1 MDYYDE
7 NEEVDLK
14 YGESRHERNNRKRIK
29 NKKNIKKKI
38 TTNRIFWLI
47 ILFAFAL
54 IVLIFIFKRMLNNER
69 DAYESIIQKMTEE
82 QQLLIKNNSIL
93 EREKKYYKN
102 LSEIYFE
109 RLDKNM
115 DVDDVLNKKYK
126 IVAISYGSEQYDK
139 QLEYN
144 GKSAL
149 EIAKVNE
156 FYGYKPKD
164 IDHDFREKN
173 KYILDKGRGNGYWL
187 WKPYFL
193 YKTLTEKLNYGDY
206 LIYADAA
213 IMYVDSAKK
222 LVDFLKEKKLD
233 MYLHRLPHL
242 ERQYTKRDAFILLG
256 VDQPFYAETGQFNA
270 AFQIYRKTKF
280 TEFFLGEYL
289 YYAQDKRI
297 ITDDSNELGVSNY
310 EDFRDHRHDQ
320 SILSL
325 LTKKYGQVN
334 ANKTNLDINLIKN
347 YQEVMP
353 TIFCHYRQ
361 RGVGSYE
368 DLKEMCKDV
377 RGNIS

>member
-14 YGESRHERNNRKRIK
+14 YGESYHERTSRKRIK
-29 NKKNIKKKI
+29 NRKNIKKKV
-38 TTNRIFWLI
+38 TTNRIFWLV
-47 ILFAFAL
+47 ILFVSIL
-54 IVLIFIFKRMLNNER
+54 CILIFLFKRILDNER
-69 DAYESIIQKMTEE
+69 YAYESMIQKMTEE
-82 QQLLIKNNSIL
+82 QKILIKNNSLL
-93 EREKKYYKN
+93 EKEKKYYQN
-102 LSEIYFE
+102 LSELYFD
-109 RLDKNM
+109 RINKNM
-115 DVDDVLNKKYK
+115 DVDDILNQKYK

-173 KYILDKGRGNGYWL
+173 KYILEKGRGNGYWL

-193 YKTLTEKLNYGDY
+193 YKTLKEKLDYGDY
-206 LIYADAA
+206 LIYSDAA
-213 IMYVDSAKK
+213 VMYVDLAQK

-280 TEFFLGEYL
+280 TEFFLEEYL

-297 ITDDSNELGVSNY
+297 ITDDANELGVGNY
-310 EDFRDHRHDQ
+310 DDFRDHRHDQ

-377 RGNIS
+377 RGNIA

>member
-14 YGESRHERNNRKRIK
+14 YGESYHERTSRKRIK
-29 NKKNIKKKI
+29 NRKNIKKKV
-38 TTNRIFWLI
+38 TTNRIFWLV
-47 ILFAFAL
+47 ILFVSIL
-54 IVLIFIFKRMLNNER
+54 CILIFVFKRILNNER
-69 DAYESIIQKMTEE
+69 EAYESMIQKMTEE
-82 QQLLIKNNSIL
+82 QKILIKNNSLL
-93 EREKKYYKN
+93 EKEKNYYQN
-102 LSEIYFE
+102 LSELYFD
-109 RLDKNM
+109 RINKNM
-115 DVDDVLNKKYK
+115 DVDDILNQKYK

-173 KYILDKGRGNGYWL
+173 KYILEKGRGNGYWL

-193 YKTLTEKLNYGDY
+193 YKTLKEKLDYGDY
-206 LIYADAA
+206 LIYSDAA
-213 IMYVDSAKK
+213 IMYVDLAQK

-280 TEFFLGEYL
+280 TEFFLAEYL

-297 ITDDSNELGVSNY
+297 ITDDANELGVGNY
-310 EDFRDHRHDQ
+310 DDFRDHRHDQ

-377 RGNIS
+377 RGNIA

>member
-14 YGESRHERNNRKRIK
+14 YGESYHERTSRKRIK
-29 NKKNIKKKI
+29 NRKNIKKKV
-38 TTNRIFWLI
+38 TTNRIFWLV
-47 ILFAFAL
+47 ILFVSIL
-54 IVLIFIFKRMLNNER
+54 CILIFVFKRILDNER
-69 DAYESIIQKMTEE
+69 YAYESMIQKMTEE
-82 QQLLIKNNSIL
+82 QKILIKNNSLL
-93 EREKKYYKN
+93 EKEKNYYQN
-102 LSEIYFE
+102 LSELYFD
-109 RLDKNM
+109 RINKNK
-115 DVDDVLNKKYK
+115 DVDDILNQKYK

-173 KYILDKGRGNGYWL
+173 KYILEKGRGNGYWL

-193 YKTLTEKLNYGDY
+193 YKTLKEKLDYGDY
-206 LIYADAA
+206 LIYSDAA
-213 IMYVDSAKK
+213 IMYVDLAQK

-280 TEFFLGEYL
+280 TEFFLAEYL

-297 ITDDSNELGVSNY
+297 INDDANELGVGNY
-310 EDFRDHRHDQ
+310 DDFRDHRHDQ

-347 YQEVMP
+347 YKEVMP

-377 RGNIS
+377 RGNIA

>member
-14 YGESRHERNNRKRIK
+14 YGESYHERTSRKRIK
-29 NKKNIKKKI
+29 NRKNIKKKV
-38 TTNRIFWLI
+38 TTNRIFWLV
-47 ILFAFAL
+47 ILFVSIL
-54 IVLIFIFKRMLNNER
+54 CILIFVFKRILNNER
-69 DAYESIIQKMTEE
+69 DAYESLIQKMTEE
-82 QQLLIKNNSIL
+82 QKILIKNNSLL
-93 EREKKYYKN
+93 EKEKNYYQN
-102 LSEIYFE
+102 LSELYFD
-109 RLDKNM
+109 RINKNM
-115 DVDDVLNKKYK
+115 DVDDILNQKYK

-173 KYILDKGRGNGYWL
+173 KYILEKGRGNGYWL

-193 YKTLTEKLNYGDY
+193 YKTLKEKLDYGDY
-206 LIYADAA
+206 LIYSDAA
-213 IMYVDSAKK
+213 VMYVDLAQK

-280 TEFFLGEYL
+280 TEFFLAEYL

-297 ITDDSNELGVSNY
+297 ITDDANELGVGNY
-310 EDFRDHRHDQ
+310 DDFRDHRHDQ

-361 RGVGSYE
+361 RGIGSYE

>member
-14 YGESRHERNNRKRIK
+14 YGESYHERTSRKRIK
-29 NKKNIKKKI
+29 NRKNIKKKV
-38 TTNRIFWLI
+38 TTNRIFWLV
-47 ILFAFAL
+47 ILFVSIL
-54 IVLIFIFKRMLNNER
+54 CILIFVFKRILNNER
-69 DAYESIIQKMTEE
+69 DAYESLIQKMTEE
-82 QQLLIKNNSIL
+82 QKILIKNNSLL
-93 EREKKYYKN
+93 EKEKNYYQN
-102 LSEIYFE
+102 LSELYFD
-109 RLDKNM
+109 RINKNM
-115 DVDDVLNKKYK
+115 DVDDILNQKYK

-173 KYILDKGRGNGYWL
+173 KYILEKGRGNGYWL

-193 YKTLTEKLNYGDY
+193 YKTLKEKLDYGDY
-206 LIYADAA
+206 LIYSDAA
-213 IMYVDSAKK
+213 VMYVDLAQK

-280 TEFFLGEYL
+280 TEFFLAEYL

-297 ITDDSNELGVSNY
+297 ITDDANELGVGNY
-310 EDFRDHRHDQ
+310 DDFRDHRHDQ

-361 RGVGSYE
+361 RGIGSYE

-377 RGNIS
+377 RGNIA

>member
-14 YGESRHERNNRKRIK
+14 YGESYHERTSRKRIK
-29 NKKNIKKKI
+29 NRKNIKKKV
-38 TTNRIFWLI
+38 TTNRIFWLV
-47 ILFAFAL
+47 ILFFSIL
-54 IVLIFIFKRMLNNER
+54 CILIFVFKRILDNER
-69 DAYESIIQKMTEE
+69 YAYESMIQKMTEE
-82 QQLLIKNNSIL
+82 QKILIKNNSLL
-93 EREKKYYKN
+93 EKEKNYYQN
-102 LSEIYFE
+102 LSELYFD
-109 RLDKNM
+109 RINKNM
-115 DVDDVLNKKYK
+115 DVDDILNQKYK

-173 KYILDKGRGNGYWL
+173 KYILEKGRGNGYWL

-193 YKTLTEKLNYGDY
+193 YKTLKEKLDYGDY
-206 LIYADAA
+206 LIYSDAA
-213 IMYVDSAKK
+213 IMYVDLAQK

-280 TEFFLGEYL
+280 TEFFLAEYL

-297 ITDDSNELGVSNY
+297 ITDDANELGVGNY
-310 EDFRDHRHDQ
+310 DDFRDHRHDQ

-377 RGNIS
+377 RGNIA

>member
-14 YGESRHERNNRKRIK
+14 YGESYHERTSRKRIK
-29 NKKNIKKKI
+29 NRKNIKKKV
-38 TTNRIFWLI
+38 TTNRIFWLV
-47 ILFAFAL
+47 ILFVSIL
-54 IVLIFIFKRMLNNER
+54 CILIFVFKRILDNER
-69 DAYESIIQKMTEE
+69 YAYESMIQKMTEE
-82 QQLLIKNNSIL
+82 QKILIKNNSL
-93 EREKKYYKN
+93 LVKEKNYYQN
-102 LSEIYFE
+102 LSELYFD
-109 RLDKNM
+109 RINKNM
-115 DVDDVLNKKYK
+115 DVDDILNQKYK

-173 KYILDKGRGNGYWL
+173 KYILEKGRGNGYWL

-193 YKTLTEKLNYGDY
+193 YKTLKEKLDYGDY
-206 LIYADAA
+206 LIYSDAA
-213 IMYVDSAKK
+213 IMYVDSAQK

-280 TEFFLGEYL
+280 TEFFLAEYL

-297 ITDDSNELGVSNY
+297 ITDDANELGVGNY
-310 EDFRDHRHDQ
+310 DDFRDHRHDQ

-377 RGNIS
+377 RGNIA

>member
-14 YGESRHERNNRKRIK
+14 YGESYHERTSRKRIK
-29 NKKNIKKKI
+29 NRKNIKKKV
-38 TTNRIFWLI
+38 TTNRIFWLV
-47 ILFAFAL
+47 ILFVSIL
-54 IVLIFIFKRMLNNER
+54 CILIFLFKRILDNER
-69 DAYESIIQKMTEE
+69 YAYESMIQKMTEE
-82 QQLLIKNNSIL
+82 QKILIKNNSLL
-93 EREKKYYKN
+93 EKEKNYYQN
-102 LSEIYFE
+102 LSELYFD
-109 RLDKNM
+109 RINKNM
-115 DVDDVLNKKYK
+115 DVDDILNQKYK

-173 KYILDKGRGNGYWL
+173 KYILEKGRGNGYWL

-193 YKTLTEKLNYGDY
+193 YKTLKEKLDYGDY
-206 LIYADAA
+206 LIYSDAA
-213 IMYVDSAKK
+213 IMYVDLAQK

-280 TEFFLGEYL
+280 TEFFLAEYL

-297 ITDDSNELGVSNY
+297 ITDDANELGVGNY
-310 EDFRDHRHDQ
+310 DDFRDHRHDQ

-377 RGNIS
+377 RGNIA

>member
-14 YGESRHERNNRKRIK
+14 YGESYHERTSRKRIK
-29 NKKNIKKKI
+29 NRKNIKKKV

-47 ILFAFAL
+47 ILFVSIL
-54 IVLIFIFKRMLNNER
+54 CILIFVFKRILDNER
-69 DAYESIIQKMTEE
+69 YAYESMIQKMTEE
-82 QQLLIKNNSIL
+82 QKILIKNNSLL
-93 EREKKYYKN
+93 EKEKNYYQN
-102 LSEIYFE
+102 LSELYFD
-109 RLDKNM
+109 RINKNK
-115 DVDDVLNKKYK
+115 DVDDILNQKYK

-173 KYILDKGRGNGYWL
+173 KYILEKGRGNGYWL

-193 YKTLTEKLNYGDY
+193 YKTLKEKLDYGDY
-206 LIYADAA
+206 LIYSDAA
-213 IMYVDSAKK
+213 IMYVDLAQK

-280 TEFFLGEYL
+280 TEFFLAEYL

-297 ITDDSNELGVSNY
+297 ITDDANELGVGNY
-310 EDFRDHRHDQ
+310 DDFRDHRHDQ

-377 RGNIS
+377 RGNIA

>member
-14 YGESRHERNNRKRIK
+14 YGESYHERTSRKRIK
-29 NKKNIKKKI
+29 NRKNIKKKV
-38 TTNRIFWLI
+38 TTNRIFWLV
-47 ILFAFAL
+47 ILFVSIL
-54 IVLIFIFKRMLNNER
+54 CILIFVFKRILDNER
-69 DAYESIIQKMTEE
+69 YAYESMIQKMTEE
-82 QQLLIKNNSIL
+82 QKILIKNNSLL
-93 EREKKYYKN
+93 EKEKNYYQN
-102 LSEIYFE
+102 LSELYFD
-109 RLDKNM
+109 RINKNM
-115 DVDDVLNKKYK
+115 DVDDILNQKYK

-173 KYILDKGRGNGYWL
+173 KYILEKGRGNGYWL

-193 YKTLTEKLNYGDY
+193 YKTLKEKLDYGDY
-206 LIYADAA
+206 LIYSDAA
-213 IMYVDSAKK
+213 IMYVDLAQK

-280 TEFFLGEYL
+280 TEFFLEEYL

-297 ITDDSNELGVSNY
+297 ITDDANELGVGNY
-310 EDFRDHRHDQ
+310 DDFRDHRHDQ

-377 RGNIS
+377 RGNIA

>member
-14 YGESRHERNNRKRIK
+14 YGESYHERTSRKRIK
-29 NKKNIKKKI
+29 NRKNIKKKV
-38 TTNRIFWLI
+38 TTNRIFWLV
-47 ILFAFAL
+47 ILFVSIL
-54 IVLIFIFKRMLNNER
+54 CILIFVFKRILNNER
-69 DAYESIIQKMTEE
+69 DAYESLIQKMTEE
-82 QQLLIKNNSIL
+82 QKILIKNNSLL
-93 EREKKYYKN
+93 EKEKNYYQN
-102 LSEIYFE
+102 LSELYFD
-109 RLDKNM
+109 RINKNM
-115 DVDDVLNKKYK
+115 DVDDILNQKYK

-173 KYILDKGRGNGYWL
+173 KYILEKGRGNGYWL

-193 YKTLTEKLNYGDY
+193 YKTLKEKLDYGDY
-206 LIYADAA
+206 LIYSDAA
-213 IMYVDSAKK
+213 IMYVDLAQK

-280 TEFFLGEYL
+280 TEFFLAEYL

-297 ITDDSNELGVSNY
+297 ITDDANELGVGNY
-310 EDFRDHRHDQ
+310 DDFRDHRHDQ

-377 RGNIS
+377 RGNIA

>member
-14 YGESRHERNNRKRIK
+14 YGESYHERTSRKRIK
-29 NKKNIKKKI
+29 NRKNIKKKV
-38 TTNRIFWLI
+38 TTNRIFWLV
-47 ILFAFAL
+47 ILFVSIL
-54 IVLIFIFKRMLNNER
+54 CILIFVFKRILNNER
-69 DAYESIIQKMTEE
+69 EAYESMIQKMTEE
-82 QQLLIKNNSIL
+82 QKILIKNNSLL
-93 EREKKYYKN
+93 EKEKNYYQN
-102 LSEIYFE
+102 LSELYFD
-109 RLDKNM
+109 RINKNM
-115 DVDDVLNKKYK
+115 DVDDILNQKYK
-126 IVAISYGSEQYDK
+126 IVAISYGSEQYNK

-173 KYILDKGRGNGYWL
+173 KYILEKGRGNGYWL

-193 YKTLTEKLNYGDY
+193 YKTLKEKLDYGDY
-206 LIYADAA
+206 LIYSDAA
-213 IMYVDSAKK
+213 IMYVDLAQK

-280 TEFFLGEYL
+280 TEFFLAEYL

-297 ITDDSNELGVSNY
+297 ITDDANELGVGNY
-310 EDFRDHRHDQ
+310 DDFRDHRHDQ

-377 RGNIS
+377 RGNIA

>member
-14 YGESRHERNNRKRIK
+14 YGESYHERTSRKRIK
-29 NKKNIKKKI
+29 NRKNIKKKV
-38 TTNRIFWLI
+38 TTNRIFWLV
-47 ILFAFAL
+47 ILFVSIL
-54 IVLIFIFKRMLNNER
+54 CILIFVFKRILDNER
-69 DAYESIIQKMTEE
+69 YAYESMIQKMTEE
-82 QQLLIKNNSIL
+82 QKILIKNNSLL
-93 EREKKYYKN
+93 EKEKNYYQN
-102 LSEIYFE
+102 LSELYFD
-109 RLDKNM
+109 RINKNM
-115 DVDDVLNKKYK
+115 DVDDILNQKYK

-173 KYILDKGRGNGYWL
+173 KYILEKGRGNGYWL

-193 YKTLTEKLNYGDY
+193 YKTLKEKLDYGDY
-206 LIYADAA
+206 LIYSDAA
-213 IMYVDSAKK
+213 IMYVDLAQK

-280 TEFFLGEYL
+280 TEFFLAEYL
-289 YYAQDKRI
+289 YYAEDKRI
-297 ITDDSNELGVSNY
+297 ITDDANELGVGNY
-310 EDFRDHRHDQ
+310 DDFRDHRHDQ

-377 RGNIS
+377 RGNIA

>member
-14 YGESRHERNNRKRIK
+14 YGESYHERTSRKRIK
-29 NKKNIKKKI
+29 NRKNIKKKV
-38 TTNRIFWLI
+38 TTNRIFWLV
-47 ILFAFAL
+47 ILFVSIL
-54 IVLIFIFKRMLNNER
+54 CILIFVFKRILNNER
-69 DAYESIIQKMTEE
+69 DAYESLIQKMIEE
-82 QQLLIKNNSIL
+82 QKILIKNNSLL
-93 EREKKYYKN
+93 EKEKNYYQN
-102 LSEIYFE
+102 LSELYFD
-109 RLDKNM
+109 RINKNM
-115 DVDDVLNKKYK
+115 DVDDILNQKYK

-173 KYILDKGRGNGYWL
+173 KYILEKGRGNGYWL

-193 YKTLTEKLNYGDY
+193 YKTLKEKLDYGDY
-206 LIYADAA
+206 LIYSDAA
-213 IMYVDSAKK
+213 IMYVDLAQK

-280 TEFFLGEYL
+280 TEFFLAEYL

-297 ITDDSNELGVSNY
+297 ITDDANELGVGNY
-310 EDFRDHRHDQ
+310 DDFRDHRHDQ

-377 RGNIS
+377 RGNIA

>member
-14 YGESRHERNNRKRIK
+14 YGESYHERTSRKRIK
-29 NKKNIKKKI
+29 NRKNIKKKV
-38 TTNRIFWLI
+38 TTNRIFWLV
-47 ILFAFAL
+47 ILFVSIL
-54 IVLIFIFKRMLNNER
+54 CILIFVFKRILDNER
-69 DAYESIIQKMTEE
+69 YAYESMIQKMTEE
-82 QQLLIKNNSIL
+82 QKILIKNNSLL
-93 EREKKYYKN
+93 EKEKNYYQN
-102 LSEIYFE
+102 LSELYFD
-109 RLDKNM
+109 RINKNM
-115 DVDDVLNKKYK
+115 DVDDILNQKYK

-173 KYILDKGRGNGYWL
+173 KYILEKGRGNGYWL

-193 YKTLTEKLNYGDY
+193 YKTLKEKLDYGDY
-206 LIYADAA
+206 LIYSDAA
-213 IMYVDSAKK
+213 IMYVDLAQK

-280 TEFFLGEYL
+280 TEFFLAEYL

-297 ITDDSNELGVSNY
+297 ITDDANELGVGNY
-310 EDFRDHRHDQ
+310 DDFRDHRHDQ

-361 RGVGSYE
+361 RGIGSYE

-377 RGNIS
+377 RGNIA

>member
-164 IDHDFREKN
+164 IDHEFREKN

>member
-14 YGESRHERNNRKRIK
+14 YGESYHERTSRKRIK
-29 NKKNIKKKI
+29 NRKNIKKKV
-38 TTNRIFWLI
+38 TTNRIFWLV
-47 ILFAFAL
+47 ILFVSIL
-54 IVLIFIFKRMLNNER
+54 CILIFVFKRILNNER
-69 DAYESIIQKMTEE
+69 DAYESLIQKMTEE
-82 QQLLIKNNSIL
+82 QKILIKNNSLL
-93 EREKKYYKN
+93 EKEKNYYQN
-102 LSEIYFE
+102 LSELYFD
-109 RLDKNM
+109 RINKNM
-115 DVDDVLNKKYK
+115 DVDDILNQKYK

-173 KYILDKGRGNGYWL
+173 KYILEKGRGNGYWL

-193 YKTLTEKLNYGDY
+193 YKTLKEKLDYGDY
-206 LIYADAA
+206 LIYSDAA
-213 IMYVDSAKK
+213 VMYVDLAQK

-256 VDQPFYAETGQFNA
+256 VDQPCYAETGQFNA

-280 TEFFLGEYL
+280 TEFFLAEYL

-297 ITDDSNELGVSNY
+297 ITDDANELGVGNY
-310 EDFRDHRHDQ
+310 DDFRDHRHDQ

-361 RGVGSYE
+361 RGIGSYE

-377 RGNIS
+377 RGNIA

>member
-14 YGESRHERNNRKRIK
+14 YGESYHERTSRKRIK
-29 NKKNIKKKI
+29 NRKNIKKKV
-38 TTNRIFWLI
+38 TTNRIFWLV
-47 ILFAFAL
+47 ILFVSIL
-54 IVLIFIFKRMLNNER
+54 CILIFVFKRILDNER
-69 DAYESIIQKMTEE
+69 YAYESMIQKMTEE
-82 QQLLIKNNSIL
+82 QKILIKNNSLL
-93 EREKKYYKN
+93 EKEKNYYQN
-102 LSEIYFE
+102 LSELYFD
-109 RLDKNM
+109 RINKNM
-115 DVDDVLNKKYK
+115 DVDDILNQKYK
-126 IVAISYGSEQYDK
+126 IVAISYGSEQYNK

-164 IDHDFREKN
+164 IAHDFREKN
-173 KYILDKGRGNGYWL
+173 KYILEKGRGNGYWL

-193 YKTLTEKLNYGDY
+193 YKTLKEKLDYGDY
-206 LIYADAA
+206 LIYSDAA
-213 IMYVDSAKK
+213 IMYVDSAQK

-280 TEFFLGEYL
+280 TEFFLAEYL

-297 ITDDSNELGVSNY
+297 ITDDANELGVGNY
-310 EDFRDHRHDQ
+310 DDFRDHRHDQ

-377 RGNIS
+377 RGNIA